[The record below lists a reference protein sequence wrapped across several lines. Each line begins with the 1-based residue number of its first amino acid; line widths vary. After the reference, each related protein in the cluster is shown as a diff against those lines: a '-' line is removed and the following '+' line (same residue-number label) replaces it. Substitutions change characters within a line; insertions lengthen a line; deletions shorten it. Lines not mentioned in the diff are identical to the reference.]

1 MPYLEEK
8 LFTNMYKNEGDNTIS
23 SGFGIT
29 PERVNEL
36 TELHGLEKE
45 NATVGDVLSFICNSD
60 VLSQEEIQF
69 LLFDYG
75 IRLGKNL
82 MADTYRSILQNL
94 GAVAPAPAPENAE

>member
-8 LFTNMYKNEGDNTIS
+8 LFTNMYKNEGNNSIS

-36 TELHGLEKE
+36 TEFMHGSEKE

-60 VLSQEEIQF
+60 VLSQDEIQF

-94 GAVAPAPAPENAE
+94 GAVAPAPENAE